1 MTDISLRLA
10 QTELFKTPT
19 SNLSED
25 EQFILG
31 YEHARASA
39 QEFGLTIEDIIHLTP
54 KFWDY
59 HQELIHTIA
68 MPAFVLVT
76 IQYNLVAGT
85 IGRYITKRP
94 DLWGLLDSIV
104 KFEVSAQFLLTEI
117 GHGLDAKNLET
128 TATML
133 PDGGFDLH
141 SPTMGAAKFMP
152 PTTPIPN
159 FPKVAVVF
167 ARLIVSGD
175 DHGIRPFIVWLN
187 DGNEMSKGVTSRRLP
202 NRAGSSPLDHSVTT
216 FDHVKL
222 PASALLGSV
231 KKPKNMRDQFLYL
244 IQRVAVGTLALSTVL
259 IPAMKRAVYVAG
271 KYSMSRSIQENIKN
285 AEPTPII
292 SFRTQQRPILH
303 TLAQIAVFEPLVQV
317 AIETFMNSFSE
328 PAIQSAI
335 ATIVKAVLVSSSQ
348 RSLFELAERCGAQ
361 GLFGYNH
368 IIQNQLEARG
378 ISIAE
383 GDIQVLSIRLGS
395 ELLLGRYEIPLAHD
409 QTSLLARHEAGLFEE
424 CRVALKGFKSHRN
437 EAFNNAILPKCF
449 PLVEAIGHR
458 MAFEAASKAG
468 IDTNLLALYEA
479 GVILQDSSWYVQHAG
494 LTREEQFERESRALS
509 ACLPK
514 LEQLL
519 DGTGAK
525 EFVTAPILS
534 DDAWAEFVSE
544 LKTFEPASG
553 WSNFMPRL
561 PLRSML

>member
-1 MTDISLRLA
+1 MSDISHRLA
-10 QTELFKTPT
+10 RMELFKTPT
-19 SNLSED
+19 RDLSED
-25 EQFILG
+25 EQLILG

-39 QEFGLTIEDIIHLTP
+39 QEFGLTIDDIIHLTP
-54 KFWDY
+54 KFWNY

-94 DLWGLLDSIV
+94 DLWGLLNSIV

-141 SPTMGAAKFMP
+141 SPTMRAAKFMP

-202 NRAGSSPLDHSVTT
+202 NRTGSSPLDHSVTT

-231 KKPKNMRDQFLYL
+231 KKPTNMRDQFLHL

-259 IPAMKRAVYVAG
+259 IPTMKRAVNVAG
-271 KYSMSRSIQENIKN
+271 TYSMRRSIQVNDKN

-303 TLAQIAVFEPLVQV
+303 TLAQIAVFEPLIQV
-317 AIETFMNSFSE
+317 AIDTFMEYIPE

-348 RSLFELAERCGAQ
+348 RSLFELSERCGAQ

-383 GDIQVLSIRLGS
+383 GDIQVLSIRLAA
-395 ELLLGRYEIPLAHD
+395 ELLLGRYEIPPAQD
-409 QTSLLARHEAGLFEE
+409 ETSLLARHEAGLFDE
-424 CRVALKGFKSHRN
+424 CRMALMNIKGHRN
-437 EAFNNAILPKCF
+437 VEFNNAIL
-449 PLVEAIGHR
+449 LGHR
-458 MAFEAASKAG
+458 MAFEAASNAG
-468 IDTNLLALYEA
+468 IDPDLLALYEA
-479 GVILQDSSWYVQHAG
+479 GVILQDSSWYVQYPG
-494 LTREEQFERESRALS
+494 ITREEQFERESRALS

-534 DDAWAEFVSE
+534 DDAWAEFLSE

-553 WSNFMPRL
+553 WSNFMPRI

>member
-1 MTDISLRLA
+1 SFGFSTYLISYESA
-10 QTELFKTPT
+10 V
-19 SNLSED
+19 SD
-25 EQFILG
+25 EV
-31 YEHARASA
+31 
-39 QEFGLTIEDIIHLTP
+39 GLTIDDIVHLTP
-54 KFWDY
+54 KFWNY
-59 HQELIHTIA
+59 HQELIHTTA
-68 MPAFVLVT
+68 VPAFILVT

-85 IGRYITKRP
+85 IGRYIAKRP

-141 SPTMGAAKFMP
+141 SPNMGAAKFMP

-175 DHGIRPFIVWLN
+175 DNGIRPFIVWLN

-202 NRAGSSPLDHSVTT
+202 NRTGSSQLDHSVTT

-222 PASALLGSV
+222 PGSALLGSI
-231 KKPKNMRDQFLYL
+231 KKPENMRDQFLDL
-244 IQRVAVGTLALSTVL
+244 IQRVAVGTLALSTIL
-259 IPAMKRAVYVAG
+259 IPTLKRAVYVAG
-271 KYSMSRSIQENIKN
+271 KYSMRRSIQGNNQN

-303 TLAQIAVFEPLVQV
+303 TIAQIAVFEPLVQV
-317 AIETFMNSFSE
+317 AIDTFMESIPE

-348 RSLFELAERCGAQ
+348 RSLFELSERCGAQ

-368 IIQNQLEARG
+368 IIQNQLEVRG

-383 GDIQVLSIRLGS
+383 GDIQVLSIRLAA
-395 ELLLGRYEIPLAHD
+395 ELLLGRYEIPPAHD
-409 QTSLLARHEAGLFEE
+409 ETSLLARHEAGLFEE
-424 CRVALKGFKSHRN
+424 CRMAVMNIKGHRN
-437 EAFNNAILPKCF
+437 VEFNNAILPRCL

-458 MAFEAASKAG
+458 MAFEAARNAG
-468 IDTNLLALYEA
+468 IDPDLLALYEA

-494 LTREEQFERESRALS
+494 IAREEQFERESLALT

-534 DDAWAEFVSE
+534 DDAWAEFLSE

-553 WSNFMPRL
+553 WSNFMPRI